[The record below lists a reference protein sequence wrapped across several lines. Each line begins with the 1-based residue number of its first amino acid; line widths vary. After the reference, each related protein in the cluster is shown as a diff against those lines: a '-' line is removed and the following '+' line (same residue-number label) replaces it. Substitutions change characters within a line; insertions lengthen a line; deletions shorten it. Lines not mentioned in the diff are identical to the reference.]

1 MSRRL
6 QAIDRRRAELVSRA
20 KYERIALS
28 GKRKLVSAALI
39 AGGALVVLRHFSGS
53 HSKIL
58 HSAGGILFSAWK
70 KVFSG
75 HRSSK

>member
-1 MSRRL
+1 
-6 QAIDRRRAELVSRA
+6 
-20 KYERIALS
+20 
-28 GKRKLVSAALI
+28 
-39 AGGALVVLRHFSGS
+39 LRHFSGS